1 MNRPKKVF
9 FISVNYYLFI
19 ISACVFSGVFFLSCK
34 EKTRPEEKV
43 IVEVP
48 EKMDDKVK
56 GLIENFLDYS
66 ASNEGRLDDSTILH
80 RLAILKNLYRQK
92 SFVPQWSSAQ
102 KWLTQGDS
110 LLLFIEHARRYGLF
124 PADYHSHQLLTIKS
138 AFAADVFKDKATK
151 DAASWARADLMLS
164 DALINIFHHIKLG
177 RLPKDSIT
185 LRRDTVL
192 TEEFIS
198 SKFNAAASG
207 LSLDFIIPTLE
218 PKHEGYRQL
227 KEGIKRFLDNADFGT
242 ITKIVFPNKNRD
254 ELKSAVAN
262 RLFAIGYIDSS
273 YASIDSARLAAVLKK
288 YQKENRLTVDGRIG
302 AQTIRMLNL
311 SDDEKFKRI
320 AITIDRYKMLPD
332 SMPAK
337 YIWVNIPSYT
347 LRLMDMDSLVLAS
360 KVVVGKP
367 ITRTPVLTS
376 AVSEMIT
383 YPQWTIP
390 ESIIEKE
397 ILPGLKKDTGYLR
410 KKGYSLLNGKN
421 EEVSPDSIDW
431 SKYKKK
437 IPFKVVQGSGD
448 DNALGVLKFNFY
460 NKYSVY
466 LHDTNQRSFF
476 GADSRALSHG
486 CVRVQDWEKIAY
498 YIMHNENDSTNN
510 KIRSRQKPVP
520 VDSLTHWLAIK
531 EKHSIPIRAKL
542 PVFIRYFTC
551 EAYNGQISFFEDIY
565 DEDKKMIDL
574 LFANKKNSE

>member
-1 MNRPKKVF
+1 MNRPNKVF
-9 FISVNYYLFI
+9 FISVKYYLFI
-19 ISACVFSGVFFLSCK
+19 IAAFFICGIFFLSCK

-66 ASNEGRLDDSTILH
+66 ASNNGKLDDSTVLH
-80 RLAILKNLYRQK
+80 QLPVLTNLYKQK
-92 SFVPQWSSAQ
+92 SFVPQWSSARE
-102 KWLTQGDS
+102 WLTQGDS
-110 LLLFIEHARRYGLF
+110 LFLFIEHAKHYGLF
-124 PADYHSHQLLTIKS
+124 PTDYHSHQLIAIRS
-138 AFAADVFKDKATK
+138 AFAADAFKDKATK

-164 DALINIFHHIKLG
+164 DALINIFHDIKLG

-185 LRRDTVL
+185 LRRDSVL

-218 PKHEGYRQL
+218 PKHDGYRQL
-227 KEGIKRFLDNADFGT
+227 KEGIKTFLDSANFNA
-242 ITKIVFPNKNRD
+242 ITTIVFPNKNRD
-254 ELKSAVAN
+254 ELKAAVAK
-262 RLFAIGYIDSS
+262 RLFELRYVDSS
-273 YASIDSARLAAVLKK
+273 YTSIDSARFVAILKK
-288 YQKENRLTVDGRIG
+288 YQKENRLTVDGKIG
-302 AQTIRMLNL
+302 AQTVRMLNL
-311 SDDEKFKRI
+311 SDDEKFRRI

-332 SMPAK
+332 SMPAR

-347 LRLMDMDSLVLAS
+347 LRLMNLDSLVVAS

-421 EEVSPDSIDW
+421 EEVNPDSINW
-431 SKYKKK
+431 SKYNKK
-437 IPFKVVQGSGD
+437 IPFKVIQGSGD

-486 CVRVQDWEKIAY
+486 CVRVQEWERIAY
-498 YIMHNENDSTNN
+498 YIMQNENDSTGN
-510 KIRSRQKPVP
+510 KIRTRQKPVP

-551 EAYNGQISFFEDIY
+551 EAHNGQISFFEDIY
-565 DEDKKMIDL
+565 GEDKKMIDL
-574 LFANKKNSE
+574 LFANKKNGE